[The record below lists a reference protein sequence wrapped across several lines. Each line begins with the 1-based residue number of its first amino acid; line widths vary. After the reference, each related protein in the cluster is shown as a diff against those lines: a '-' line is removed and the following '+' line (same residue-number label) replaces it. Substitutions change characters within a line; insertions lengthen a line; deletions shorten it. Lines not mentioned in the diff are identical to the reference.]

1 VTAPLE
7 ARRVSF
13 AGAPLEHA
21 FYFGM
26 ALVLLAL
33 LAAGFSPT
41 FYARDVSAMGPLSSP
56 VLVHGLAGTAWVAL
70 FATQVALVATRR
82 VAWHRRVGWAAA
94 VVTGVFV
101 VSGALVTA
109 TLERSHGMEPLTW
122 RAPHVFTNGAPLT
135 VFALLVA
142 AAIWQRSHAAR
153 HKRLML
159 LAAVVLAPPAI
170 GRLFDQLG
178 LAELNLV
185 AYAALAL
192 ANAGYDWLAH
202 GRPHA
207 ISLLGGAALVAIDA
221 VTTAWLAAVGS

>member
-7 ARRVSF
+7 ARGVSF

-41 FYARDVSAMGPLSSP
+41 FYARDVSAMGPLPSR
-56 VLVHGLAGTAWVAL
+56 VLVHGLAGTAWGVL

-82 VAWHRRVGWAAA
+82 VAWHRRAGWAAA
-94 VVTGVFV
+94 VATVVFV
-101 VSGALVTA
+101 VSGVLVTA
-109 TLERSHGMEPLTW
+109 ALERSHGTEPLAW
-122 RAPHVFTNGAPLT
+122 RAPHVFANGAPLT
-135 VFALLVA
+135 VFALLVT
-142 AAIWQRSHAAR
+142 AAIWQRRHAAR

-170 GRLFDQLG
+170 GRLFGQLG
-178 LAELNLV
+178 LAELNLG

-202 GRPHA
+202 GRPHL

>member
-1 VTAPLE
+1 MTAPLE
-7 ARRVSF
+7 ARGVSF

-41 FYARDVSAMGPLSSP
+41 FYARDVSAMGPLPSR
-56 VLVHGLAGTAWVAL
+56 VLVHGLAGTAWGVL

-82 VAWHRRVGWAAA
+82 VAWHRRAGWAAA
-94 VVTGVFV
+94 VVTVVFV
-101 VSGALVTA
+101 VSGVLVTA
-109 TLERSHGMEPLTW
+109 ALERSHGTEPLAW

-135 VFALLVA
+135 VFALLVT
-142 AAIWQRSHAAR
+142 AAIWQRRHAAR

-170 GRLFDQLG
+170 GRLFGQLG
-178 LAELNLV
+178 LAELNLG

-202 GRPHA
+202 GRPHL

>member
-7 ARRVSF
+7 ARPVSF

-33 LAAGFSPT
+33 LATGFSPT
-41 FYARDVSAMGPLSSP
+41 FYARDASALGPLPSA
-56 VLVHGLAGTAWVAL
+56 VLVHGLAGTAWVVL

-82 VAWHRRVGWAAA
+82 VAWHRRAGWAAA

-109 TLERSHGMEPLTW
+109 ALERSHGMEPLTW

-159 LAAVVLAPPAI
+159 LAAVVLAPPGI
-170 GRLFDQLG
+170 GRLFGQLG
-178 LAELNLV
+178 IAELNLV
-185 AYAALAL
+185 AYAALAF

-207 ISLLGGAALVAIDA
+207 VSLLGGAALVAMDA